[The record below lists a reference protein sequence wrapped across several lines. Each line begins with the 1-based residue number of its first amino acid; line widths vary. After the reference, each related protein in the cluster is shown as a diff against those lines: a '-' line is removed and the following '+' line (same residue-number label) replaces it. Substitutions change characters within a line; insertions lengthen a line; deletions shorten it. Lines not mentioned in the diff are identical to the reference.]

1 MCEHG
6 TLRAP
11 RRSRGEEDDRRV
23 RGCALDDVGHR
34 LELAVE
40 EARIVDEEARTGD
53 PHSLVDL
60 GSGEED
66 VEWHDDRSELQRP
79 EPRGRERR
87 AVREPQRDAIA
98 GTDPERAQLRCGGP
112 GAVLE
117 LVNAQRPVALM
128 KRGSAGVVPARVD
141 EHVCE
146 IHPNSARSMTGT
158 RRVA

>member
-1 MCEHG
+1 MTAGSE
-6 TLRAP
+6 AP
-11 RRSRGEEDDRRV
+11 QLG
-23 RGCALDDVGHR
+23 DVWHR

-40 EARIVDEEARTGD
+40 EGGIVDEEARTRD

-66 VEWHDDRSELQRP
+66 VEWHDDCSELQRP

-87 AVREPQRDAIA
+87 AVRELQRDAIA
-98 GTDPERAQLRCGGP
+98 GTDPELAQLRCGGP
-112 GAVLE
+112 GALLE
-117 LVNAQRPVALM
+117 LVKGQRPVALM
-128 KRGSAGVVPARVD
+128 KHGSAGVVPARVD

-146 IHPNSARSMTGT
+146 IHPSSARSMTGT